1 VANIPTRRNDLTDF
15 YDIQATKTSG
25 GGLPDVP
32 GDELG
37 GAAQLSSR
45 DMQQIQGP
53 AASGGGSAGN
63 HAKRSVE
70 YAPAIQVHP
79 LEAALGEEI
88 GLHFKT
94 GIELKW
100 RDFASVE
107 FGMKG
112 VVKLQL
118 HEKRIGNRH
127 SSGAQKFVDFYAQ
140 WFLDHQLQDKTGIK
154 ITLDHES
161 LRRSLKI
168 TSTGV
173 PGAKS
178 GPHTRFQ
185 RDARSDQSMDCMEV
199 SPVGAGILRDFR
211 NDKKSQTSRRIS
223 SGAVSISLSSVAE
236 LIRSLINTAIQ
247 SYQEDS

>member
-1 VANIPTRRNDLTDF
+1 MAIGQSDLTDF
-15 YDIQATKTSG
+15 HNIQAAKASG
-25 GGLPDVP
+25 FGLPGDA

-37 GAAQLSSR
+37 GTAHLSSS

-53 AASGGGSAGN
+53 AASGDCRTRN
-63 HAKRSVE
+63 HAHRSEE

-118 HEKRIGNRH
+118 QEKRIGNRH
-127 SSGAQKFVDFYAQ
+127 SADAQKFVDLYAQ
-140 WFLDHQLQDKTGIK
+140 WFFDHQLQDETGIK
-154 ITLDHES
+154 ITRDHES
-161 LRRSLKI
+161 LLRSLKI
-168 TSTGV
+168 ASTGV

-178 GPHTRFQ
+178 
-185 RDARSDQSMDCMEV
+185 
-199 SPVGAGILRDFR
+199 
-211 NDKKSQTSRRIS
+211 
-223 SGAVSISLSSVAE
+223 
-236 LIRSLINTAIQ
+236 
-247 SYQEDS
+247 

>member
-1 VANIPTRRNDLTDF
+1 VSIFYTGWQDEQEGEARRSRAETRRDFFANRADGASPFKVAIGQNDLTDF
-15 YDIQATKTSG
+15 HDIQATKASG
-25 GGLPDVP
+25 FGVPGVP

-70 YAPAIQVHP
+70 YAPAIQVRS

-118 HEKRIGNRH
+118 HEKRIG
-127 SSGAQKFVDFYAQ
+127 
-140 WFLDHQLQDKTGIK
+140 
-154 ITLDHES
+154 
-161 LRRSLKI
+161 
-168 TSTGV
+168 
-173 PGAKS
+173 
-178 GPHTRFQ
+178 
-185 RDARSDQSMDCMEV
+185 
-199 SPVGAGILRDFR
+199 
-211 NDKKSQTSRRIS
+211 SR
-223 SGAVSISLSSVAE
+223 
-236 LIRSLINTAIQ
+236 
-247 SYQEDS
+247 

>member
-1 VANIPTRRNDLTDF
+1 MKSGAFARTLRSSSALNHANQSQRGRWRSRLVHIPIRRNELTNF

-25 GGLPDVP
+25 FGLPGVP

-37 GAAQLSSR
+37 GAAQLSR
-45 DMQQIQGP
+45 CDMQQIQGP
-53 AASGGGSAGN
+53 TASGGCSAGN

-118 HEKRIGNRH
+118 HEKRIGNR
-127 SSGAQKFVDFYAQ
+127 
-140 WFLDHQLQDKTGIK
+140 
-154 ITLDHES
+154 
-161 LRRSLKI
+161 
-168 TSTGV
+168 
-173 PGAKS
+173 
-178 GPHTRFQ
+178 
-185 RDARSDQSMDCMEV
+185 
-199 SPVGAGILRDFR
+199 
-211 NDKKSQTSRRIS
+211 
-223 SGAVSISLSSVAE
+223 
-236 LIRSLINTAIQ
+236 
-247 SYQEDS
+247 